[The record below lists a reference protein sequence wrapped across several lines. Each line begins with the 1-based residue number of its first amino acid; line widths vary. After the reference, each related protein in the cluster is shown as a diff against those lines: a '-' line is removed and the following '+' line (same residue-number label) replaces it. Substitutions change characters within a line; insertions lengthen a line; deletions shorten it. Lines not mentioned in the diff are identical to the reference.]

1 MTNTDLLHAMG
12 RIDPGLIAAAAPDA
26 AQKKPQHKTWV
37 KWASLAACLCLV
49 IGTLIGVPMLRPQDN
64 ISELPTDIDR
74 IIWAG
79 DMEFSPSIGVE
90 IPLWEG
96 WRVNSRFL
104 YQELEDAEPEQYF
117 ALHISMTAWEQFV
130 YEGKSVAE
138 ISREKNE
145 KYALIEKL
153 DQLLKEGHALKY
165 GDRLCTE
172 GTPTGEKWS
181 KALYKERIEYYGT
194 DFLAKYIA
202 DGEFDQATAE
212 RDYANSIAE
221 VERLEK
227 LYGDSYQA
235 YHSSYVDDVEKIL
248 SDKGVCTVEKNH
260 KLFIFIQKQALSKL
274 DIPNKENYRLSSA
287 KRRNYEHEEG
297 NIPTFETNITGFA
310 LEKIQCETYDHSSR
324 FANSDEELVE
334 KINAM
339 IKVGQFDTDSVV
351 ISITSSEALTEALFS
366 DIKYESI
373 TVTRKYKAGA
383 LAWVYVKYENINLEA
398 LKKLSN
404 MSVID
409 SINIYLKDDAP
420 FIPA

>member
-1 MTNTDLLHAMG
+1 MTNTDLLYAMG
-12 RIDPGLIAAAAPDA
+12 RIDPGLIADAAPDVP
-26 AQKKPQHKTWV
+26 QKKSINKTLVRWGT
-37 KWASLAACLCLV
+37 AAACMILMIGAV
-49 IGTLIGVPMLRPQDN
+49 IGVSMLRPRE
-64 ISELPTDIDR
+64 SASGLPTDIDR

-79 DMEFSPSIGVE
+79 NMEFSPSIGVE

-96 WRVNSRFL
+96 WRVDSRFL

-117 ALHISMTAWEQFV
+117 ALHISMTSWEQFV

-138 ISREKNE
+138 INREKDE
-145 KYALIEKL
+145 EYALNEKL
-153 DQLLKEGHALKY
+153 DQLLKDGHALKY

-181 KALYKERIEYYGT
+181 KALYKETIEYYGA

-202 DGEFDQATAE
+202 DGEFDQAAAE
-212 RDYANSIAE
+212 EDYENSIAE

-227 LYGDSYQA
+227 LYDDSYQA

-248 SDKGVCTVEKNH
+248 SDIGICTVEKNH
-260 KLFIFIQKQALSKL
+260 KLFIFIQKQELSKL
-274 DIPNKENYRLSSA
+274 DIPNKENYQISLA

-324 FANSDEELVE
+324 FASSDEELIE

-339 IKVGQFDTDSVV
+339 IKAGQFDTDSVV
-351 ISITSSEALTEALFS
+351 ISITSSEALTEDLFS
-366 DIKYESI
+366 DINYESI
-373 TVTRKYKAGA
+373 TVTRKYKDNA
-383 LAWVYVKYENINLEA
+383 LAWVYVKYENMNLEA

-404 MSVID
+404 MDVIS
-409 SINIYLKDDAP
+409 SIRIYLKNDTP
-420 FIPA
+420 LIPA